1 MGFGRVS
8 PPDREDSSVPID
20 IEDSATAAKMR
31 ELAALTGE
39 SIADA
44 VRIAIEQRLR
54 RESPRRRA
62 AARLRALG
70 ATLSARPRLLEGDAE
85 AAIGYAAFGAP
96 K

>member
-1 MGFGRVS
+1 MILPS
-8 PPDREDSSVPID
+8 QEESSMPIN
-20 IEDSATAAKMR
+20 IKDSATDAKVR

-39 SIADA
+39 SITDA

-62 AARLRALG
+62 GVAERLLALG
-70 ATLSARPRLLEGDAE
+70 ASLSARPRLLDGDAD
-85 AAIGYAAFGAP
+85 AAIGCDMFGAP

>member
-1 MGFGRVS
+1 M
-8 PPDREDSSVPID
+8 PINIKD
-20 IEDSATAAKMR
+20 ADTDAKVR

-39 SIADA
+39 SITDA

-62 AARLRALG
+62 GVATRLLALG
-70 ATLSARPRLLEGDAE
+70 ASLSVRPRLLEGDAD
-85 AAIGYAAFGAP
+85 AAIGYDMYGAP